1 MDTLPPYEAPSNHSA
16 GVASTSSQHTTGD
29 SAGSIGQVSL
39 PAANSVTLE
48 VAAEGI
54 IGGSGVRLPLSA
66 RERVNFDRRICT
78 TLRTFGPYVR
88 TSTTPYRGMK
98 AQTETFCPPEHI
110 YQSAASQLDVLLPAL
125 SNGTLPSTTALR
137 TITLRLDL
145 PTPDAVWISESLR
158 TGPVK
163 GRETLC
169 RAYKSWLV
177 AFQPKKLELGLLEM
191 AESIAGRLAFE
202 GFLLLE
208 EWWDPRRGLLML
220 TVRC

>member
-1 MDTLPPYEAPSNHSA
+1 MQPKS
-16 GVASTSSQHTTGD
+16 
-29 SAGSIGQVSL
+29 
-39 PAANSVTLE
+39 
-48 VAAEGI
+48 
-54 IGGSGVRLPLSA
+54 
-66 RERVNFDRRICT
+66 
-78 TLRTFGPYVR
+78 
-88 TSTTPYRGMK
+88 
-98 AQTETFCPPEHI
+98 ETFCPPEHI

-125 SNGTLPSTTALR
+125 SNGALPSTTALR

-169 RAYKSWLV
+169 RAYKSWLA
-177 AFQPKKLELGLLEM
+177 AFAAKKLELGLLEM
-191 AESIAGRLAFE
+191 AESVTGRLALE
-202 GFLLLE
+202 GFLVLE